1 MPATKKKSE
10 EVNFEQSLEK
20 LEKLV
25 EQLESGELGLD
36 ESLQQFE
43 GGVKLYKVCK
53 EKLDA
58 TEKKLSALTDQMKEE
73 PLELKGEQE

>member
-1 MPATKKKSE
+1 MPSTKNKSG

-25 EQLESGELGLD
+25 EKLESGELGLD

-43 GGVKLYKVCK
+43 EGVKLYKVCK

-58 TEKKLSALTDQMKEE
+58 TEKKLNVLTDQMKEA
-73 PLELKGEQE
+73 PSELKGEQE

>member
-1 MPATKKKSE
+1 MAASKSKSE

-36 ESLQQFE
+36 ESLKQFE
-43 GGVKLYKVCK
+43 EGVKLYKVCK
-53 EKLDA
+53 EKLDS
-58 TEKKLSALTDQMKEE
+58 TEKKLSILTDQMKEA

>member
-1 MPATKKKSE
+1 MPSSKSKSE

-43 GGVKLYKVCK
+43 EGVKLYKVCK
-53 EKLDA
+53 EKLDS
-58 TEKKLSALTDQMKEE
+58 TEKKLNALTDQMKEE
-73 PLELKGEQE
+73 PLELKGDQE